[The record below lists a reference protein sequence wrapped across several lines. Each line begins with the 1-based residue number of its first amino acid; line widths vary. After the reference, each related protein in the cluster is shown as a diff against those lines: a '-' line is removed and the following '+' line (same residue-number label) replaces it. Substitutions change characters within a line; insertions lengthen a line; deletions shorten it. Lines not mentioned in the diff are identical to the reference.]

1 MGISWLRLLYFCLF
15 HIMQMTDK
23 ALPMLGFEPR
33 ISGVGSDRSANFATT
48 TTTAQSKLAI
58 ISLETF
64 FPGGAVDARHQRRL
78 PHPAALRADLP
89 DHRVSGKRH
98 LPPDGR
104 GARSV
109 ALLLSLFKPEILNY
123 TKDIRGTVGAGS
135 AVLLVIYAV
144 RRCC

>member
-1 MGISWLRLLYFCLF
+1 MGLSWPHLLYFSLF
-15 HIMQMTDK
+15 HIMQLTEK
-23 ALPMLGFEPR
+23 FLPMLGFKPW
-33 ISGVGSDRSANFATT
+33 ISGVVSDRSANCATA

-58 ISLETF
+58 ISLETS
-64 FPGGAVDARHQRRL
+64 FPGGAANARHQRRL